1 VLVYLEAPNL
11 VGRVL
16 DHIAKLPK
24 QPLPDWATTLSR
36 NNAYGPRGSAML
48 ADMPPTEGLHF
59 AFILRNLKT
68 GWTLKQREAYFA
80 YLIEASKKP
89 GGASYPNYILN
100 IREEALANCTPA
112 EKVALTSLTSIDLN
126 RKPGFKITPPKGPG
140 QTWTVKSALT
150 AVNKV
155 KLRKRNFKNGQNLF
169 FSTACAACHRLGGFG
184 GAIGPDLTSAGGKL
198 DLKNLLE
205 TIIEPSKAISDQFGS
220 SMVSRKTGP
229 MLTGLVVDNDP
240 NNADGTL
247 LVFTH
252 DPKAKPVKVAKADV
266 KSVTASPVSQMP
278 PGLINSLNEN
288 ELADLVAYLLSGG
301 NNRHRVYK

>member
-1 VLVYLEAPNL
+1 LVA
-11 VGRVL
+11 RVL

-36 NNAYGPRGSAML
+36 NSQYGGRASSML
-48 ADMPPTEGLHF
+48 ADMPPTEGMHF
-59 AFILRNLKT
+59 AFVLRNLKT
-68 GWTLKQREAYFA
+68 GWTLKQREAYFG

-89 GGASYPNYILN
+89 GGASYADYLVN

-112 EKVALTSLTSIDLN
+112 EKIALTTLSSIDLN
-126 RKPGFKITPPKGPG
+126 RKPDFKITPPKGPG
-140 QTWTVKSALT
+140 QAWTLKTAVA

-169 FSTACAACHRLGGFG
+169 FATACAACHRLGGFG

-205 TIIEPSKAISDQFGS
+205 AIIDPSKAISDQFGS
-220 SMVSRKTGP
+220 SMVARKTDP
-229 MLTGLVVDNDP
+229 TLMGLVVDNDP
-240 NNADGTL
+240 NNAAGTL

-278 PGLINSLNEN
+278 PGLINALNEK

-301 NNRHRVYK
+301 NKRHRVYK